1 MIKFNIICK
10 SKHWPAR
17 VKKITSIIKK
27 ILKFR
32 KDLKFRQAITY
43 NCNIILTDNS
53 LIKKINYKF
62 RKKKQPTDV
71 LTFISEIRKKNIKKF
86 KICDIFISA
95 EIIKKDAKRNNTTFY
110 DHFTHILIHSFLH
123 INGYAH
129 NKINDFK
136 VMQKMEIKLL
146 NKIGIPNP
154 YLYY

>member
-1 MIKFNIICK
+1 MIKFTIICK

-27 ILKFR
+27 ILKFK
-32 KDLKFRQAITY
+32 KDLKFSQTVTY
-43 NCNIILTDNS
+43 NCNIILADNN
-53 LIKKINYKF
+53 LVKKINYKF

-71 LTFISEIRKKNIKKF
+71 LTFVSEIRKKNIKKF

-123 INGYAH
+123 INGFSH
-129 NKINDFK
+129 IKNKDYYQMNKKEVLILKKLGIISTAFK
-136 VMQKMEIKLL
+136 
-146 NKIGIPNP
+146 
-154 YLYY
+154 

>member
-1 MIKFNIICK
+1 MIKFIVICK

-27 ILKFR
+27 ILKFK
-32 KDLKFRQAITY
+32 KDLKFKQAFNY
-43 NCNIILTDNS
+43 NCNIILADNN

-71 LTFISEIRKKNIKKF
+71 LTFVSEIRKKNVKKF

-110 DHFTHILIHSFLH
+110 DHLTHILIHSFLH
-123 INGYAH
+123 INGFNH
-129 NKINDFK
+129 IKNKDYYQMNKKEVLILKKLGIINAAFK
-136 VMQKMEIKLL
+136 
-146 NKIGIPNP
+146 
-154 YLYY
+154 

>member
-1 MIKFNIICK
+1 MIKFTVICK

-27 ILKFR
+27 ILKFK
-32 KDLKFRQAITY
+32 KDLNFKQTITY
-43 NCNIILTDNS
+43 NCNIILADNN

-71 LTFISEIRKKNIKKF
+71 LTFISEIRKKNIQKF

-110 DHFTHILIHSFLH
+110 DHFTHILIHSLLH
-123 INGYAH
+123 INGFNH
-129 NKINDFK
+129 IKNKDYYQMNKKEVLILK
-136 VMQKMEIKLL
+136 KLGIISTAIK
-146 NKIGIPNP
+146 
-154 YLYY
+154 

>member
-1 MIKFNIICK
+1 MIKFTVICK
-10 SKHWPAR
+10 SNHWPAR

-27 ILKFR
+27 ILKFK

-43 NCNIILTDNS
+43 NCNIILADNN

-71 LTFISEIRKKNIKKF
+71 LTFVSNISMKNIQKF

-95 EIIKKDAKRNNTTFY
+95 DIIKKDAKRNNATFY

-123 INGYAH
+123 INGFNH
-129 NKINDFK
+129 IKNKDYYQMNQKEVLILKKLGIINSAFK
-136 VMQKMEIKLL
+136 
-146 NKIGIPNP
+146 
-154 YLYY
+154 

>member
-1 MIKFNIICK
+1 MIKFTVICK

-17 VKKITSIIKK
+17 VKIITSIIKK
-27 ILKFR
+27 ILKFK
-32 KDLKFRQAITY
+32 KDLNFKQTITY
-43 NCNIILTDNS
+43 NCNIILADNN

-71 LTFISEIRKKNIKKF
+71 LTFVSEIRNKNVQKF

-123 INGYAH
+123 INGFNH
-129 NKINDFK
+129 IKNKDYYQMNKKEVLILKKLGIIKSAFK
-136 VMQKMEIKLL
+136 
-146 NKIGIPNP
+146 
-154 YLYY
+154 

>member
-1 MIKFNIICK
+1 MIITQYFCK
-10 SKHWPAR
+10 SNHWPAR

-27 ILKFR
+27 ILKFK

-43 NCNIILTDNS
+43 NCNIILADNN
-53 LIKKINYKF
+53 LVKKINYKF

-71 LTFISEIRKKNIKKF
+71 LTFVSEIRKKNVQKF

-123 INGYAH
+123 INGFNH
-129 NKINDFK
+129 IKNKDYYQMNKKEVLILKKLGIINAAFK
-136 VMQKMEIKLL
+136 
-146 NKIGIPNP
+146 
-154 YLYY
+154 

>member
-1 MIKFNIICK
+1 MIKFTVICK

-27 ILKFR
+27 ILKFK
-32 KDLKFRQAITY
+32 KDLKFRQVINY
-43 NCNIILTDNS
+43 NCNIILADNN

-71 LTFISEIRKKNIKKF
+71 LTFVSEIRKKNVQKF

-123 INGYAH
+123 INGFNHIKNEDYYQM
-129 NKINDFK
+129 NKKELLILKKLRIINPAFK
-136 VMQKMEIKLL
+136 
-146 NKIGIPNP
+146 
-154 YLYY
+154 

>member
-1 MIKFNIICK
+1 MIKFTVNCK

-27 ILKFR
+27 ILKFK
-32 KDLKFRQAITY
+32 KDLNFKQTITY
-43 NCNIILTDNS
+43 NCNIILADNN

-71 LTFISEIRKKNIKKF
+71 LTFVSEIRKKNVQKF

-123 INGYAH
+123 INGFNH
-129 NKINDFK
+129 IKNKDYYQMNKKEVLILKKLGIISTAFK
-136 VMQKMEIKLL
+136 
-146 NKIGIPNP
+146 
-154 YLYY
+154 

>member
-1 MIKFNIICK
+1 MIKFTVICK

-27 ILKFR
+27 ILKFK
-32 KDLKFRQAITY
+32 KDLNFKQTITY
-43 NCNIILTDNS
+43 NCNIILADNN

-71 LTFISEIRKKNIKKF
+71 LTFVSEIRKKNLKKL

-95 EIIKKDAKRNNTTFY
+95 EIITKDAKRNNTTFY

-123 INGYAH
+123 INGFNH
-129 NKINDFK
+129 IKNKDYYQMNKKEILILKKLGIINAAFK
-136 VMQKMEIKLL
+136 
-146 NKIGIPNP
+146 
-154 YLYY
+154 

>member
-1 MIKFNIICK
+1 MIKFTVICK

-27 ILKFR
+27 ILKFK
-32 KDLKFRQAITY
+32 KDLNFKKTITY
-43 NCNIILTDNS
+43 NCNIILADNN

-71 LTFISEIRKKNIKKF
+71 LTFVSEIRKKNVQKF

-123 INGYAH
+123 INGFNH
-129 NKINDFK
+129 INNKDYYQMNKKEVLILKKLGIINTAFK
-136 VMQKMEIKLL
+136 
-146 NKIGIPNP
+146 
-154 YLYY
+154 

>member
-1 MIKFNIICK
+1 MIKFTVICK
-10 SKHWPAR
+10 SNHWPAR

-27 ILKFR
+27 ILKFK

-43 NCNIILTDNS
+43 NCNIILADNN
-53 LIKKINYKF
+53 LVKKINYKF

-71 LTFISEIRKKNIKKF
+71 LTFVSEIRKKNIKKF

-123 INGYAH
+123 INGFNHIKNEDYYQM
-129 NKINDFK
+129 NKKELLILK
-136 VMQKMEIKLL
+136 KLL
-146 NKIGIPNP
+146 IINP
-154 YLYY
+154 AFK